1 MFNTKNEELRQ
12 QAESYVSSI
21 SSSLSSSSTTATSNS
36 INELIAAFE
45 AGFALKLTGALE
57 STGGLKSTGALKST
71 DGDNLKG
78 YNKLKQATLRDL
90 LKDQSKVNEPYVVI
104 MAPEGIETYTRQQLA
119 DEVKGET
126 EQGIKIFR
134 MLMNLTADMLLRQ
147 KI

>member
-21 SSSLSSSSTTATSNS
+21 SSSSYTTATSNFTD
-36 INELIAAFE
+36 ELIAAFE
-45 AGFALKLTGALE
+45 AGFALKSTGVLE
-57 STGGLKSTGALKST
+57 STGGLKST

>member
-21 SSSLSSSSTTATSNS
+21 SSSSYTTATSNS

-45 AGFALKLTGALE
+45 AGFALKT
-57 STGGLKSTGALKST
+57 TGALKTT

-134 MLMNLTADMLLRQ
+134 MLMNLTADALLRQ

>member
-21 SSSLSSSSTTATSNS
+21 SSSITATSNFTD
-36 INELIAAFE
+36 ELIAAFE
-45 AGFALKLTGALE
+45 AGFALKL
-57 STGGLKSTGALKST
+57 TGALKST

-90 LKDQSKVNEPYVVI
+90 LKDQSKVNEPYVVV